1 MPSSRMYV
9 YGTWVLSLI
18 HTYLSEQAGLGF
30 ARTMCWYSV
39 QGYYIYM
46 ALPDK
51 KYRLLPINLPSQP
64 LLFLSADI
72 IELDFRHRAIHS

>member
-1 MPSSRMYV
+1 MWQSPTLAILLERMPSSRMYV
-9 YGTWVLSLI
+9 YGTWVLGQI

-30 ARTMCWYSV
+30 ARTMCWYSA

-51 KYRLLPINLPSQP
+51 KI
-64 LLFLSADI
+64 
-72 IELDFRHRAIHS
+72 